1 MTLAISMAPDVL
13 SLTTHDG
20 SRKVYPGEHELIFS
34 TGGSSAA
41 PDQTVAVTVWLRV
54 AGSSSGLGQPLDSA
68 MVR

>member
-41 PDQTVAVTVWLRV
+41 PDQTVAVTV
-54 AGSSSGLGQPLDSA
+54 
-68 MVR
+68 